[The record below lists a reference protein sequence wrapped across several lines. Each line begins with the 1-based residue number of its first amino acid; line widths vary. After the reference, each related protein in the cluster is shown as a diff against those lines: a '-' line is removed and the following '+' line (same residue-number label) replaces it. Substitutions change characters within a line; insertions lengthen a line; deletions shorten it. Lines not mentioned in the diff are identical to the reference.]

1 MLAVASLNLL
11 AETRREYSNKG
22 PFRTSLYSLY
32 LNVLLWL
39 LNEIKTV
46 MFEVR
51 KCRAGS
57 RLSFGCVC
65 DRGGG
70 DSFCLRAAA
79 AAPPSVRPGGSRLPW
94 ECIETER
101 SLTHES
107 AYPGSAL
114 LPTRCWSLIQE
125 FLSGHMRP
133 HEDKGGHSP
142 YQKEQSQRKISRNS
156 GIMALFTTVLPTI
169 LMEN

>member
-32 LNVLLWL
+32 FNVLLWL

-79 AAPPSVRPGGSRLPW
+79 AAPPSVRAAQDSLGSV
-94 ECIETER
+94 
-101 SLTHES
+101 
-107 AYPGSAL
+107 
-114 LPTRCWSLIQE
+114 
-125 FLSGHMRP
+125 
-133 HEDKGGHSP
+133 
-142 YQKEQSQRKISRNS
+142 SRRND
-156 GIMALFTTVLPTI
+156 L
-169 LMEN
+169 